1 VIRAMAKKSPN
12 TLVFGQHAW
21 AIARK
26 SLGSYVGLQAQDN
39 MPELFFF
46 KVLMIYFKKELHK

>member
-1 VIRAMAKKSPN
+1 MAKKSPN
-12 TLVFGQHAW
+12 TPVFGQHAW

-26 SLGSYVGLQAQDN
+26 SLGSYVGLQAQGN

-46 KVLMIYFKKELHK
+46 QGIDDLFLKRIT